1 MRTNFHSMNRYMVIE
16 TFRPG
21 CMPKVY
27 ERFRERGRMLPDG
40 LVYIDSWLSE
50 QGDRCFQLMEA
61 ENEQCAEKN
70 FEQWIC
76 KWDDLVEFEVVALGM
91 KPTDAE

>member
-1 MRTNFHSMNRYMVIE
+1 MKRYMVIE

-21 CMPKVY
+21 CMPEVY
-27 ERFRERGRMLPDG
+27 ERFRMQGRMLPDG

-61 ENEQCAEKN
+61 DSEHLFK
-70 FEQWIC
+70 QWFGR
-76 KWDDLVEFEVVALGM
+76 WDDLVEFEVVALGI
-91 KPTDAE
+91 KPGDEK